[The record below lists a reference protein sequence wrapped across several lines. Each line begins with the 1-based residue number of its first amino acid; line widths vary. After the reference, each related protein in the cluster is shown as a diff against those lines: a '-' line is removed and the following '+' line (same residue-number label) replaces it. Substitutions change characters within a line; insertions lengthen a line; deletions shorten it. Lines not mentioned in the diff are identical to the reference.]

1 MANSS
6 KEKSIPISIA
16 VLDHQGILGIGLKN
30 IIRNFGGFENADIS
44 LFKSGLEFAETDI
57 QRFRI
62 IILDSSFKS
71 KEANKHLEKI
81 IKGRKYT
88 TVLILSDETAE
99 KGIQEA
105 LKINANGFLK
115 KDCTEEELEFALI
128 KLVKGSK
135 YYDTDSLLKYSKNL
149 HKKKI
154 SLKPDDLILDEA
166 DMQMIRLIADEYTQL
181 EMNDMLQLPTSTIM
195 YLRRRIFAKMK
206 VKNTAGLM
214 RKAINYGLID

>member
-1 MANSS
+1 MSNST
-6 KEKSIPISIA
+6 KEISIPLNIA

-44 LFKSGLEFAETDI
+44 LFKSGADFAETDVHK
-57 QRFRI
+57 FRI

-71 KEANKHLEKI
+71 KEANTHLEKI
-81 IKGRKYT
+81 VKGSKYT
-88 TVLILSDETAE
+88 SILILSDESAE
-99 KGIQEA
+99 KGVQEA
-105 LKINANGFLK
+105 LKINACGFLK

-135 YYDTDSLLKYSKNL
+135 YYDTESLLKYAKNL

-154 SLKPDDLILDEA
+154 SQKPDDLLLDEA
-166 DMQMIRLIADEYTQL
+166 DTQMIRLIADEYTQL
-181 EMNDMLQLPTSTIM
+181 EMNEMLRLPTSTIM
-195 YLRRRIFAKMK
+195 YLRRRLFAKMK

>member
-1 MANSS
+1 MSNLS
-6 KEKSIPISIA
+6 KEISIPISIA
-16 VLDHQGILGIGLKN
+16 ILDHQGIIGIGLKN
-30 IIRNFGGFENADIS
+30 IIRNFRGFENADIS
-44 LFKSGLEFAETDI
+44 LFKLGTEFADTDM
-57 QRFRI
+57 QKFRI

-71 KEANKHLEKI
+71 KEASKHLEKI
-81 IKGRKYT
+81 VKGSKYT
-88 TVLILSDETAE
+88 SILVLSDDASE

-105 LKINANGFLK
+105 LKMNANGFLK
-115 KDCTEEELEFALI
+115 KDCSEEELEFALI

-154 SLKPDDLILDEA
+154 TLKPDDLHLDEA

-181 EMNDMLQLPTSTIM
+181 EMNEMLKLPTSTIM
-195 YLRRRIFAKMK
+195 YLRRRLFAKMK